1 MPNSTDTFSSASR
14 KLQQT
19 YDAFQG
25 GSSMK
30 DVTHHL
36 KYVQKKVFQALRKT
50 ESSGENLQNG
60 TKADLTSAAVVERP
74 VLLKQK
80 NY

>member
-1 MPNSTDTFSSASR
+1 
-14 KLQQT
+14 
-19 YDAFQG
+19 
-25 GSSMK
+25 MK